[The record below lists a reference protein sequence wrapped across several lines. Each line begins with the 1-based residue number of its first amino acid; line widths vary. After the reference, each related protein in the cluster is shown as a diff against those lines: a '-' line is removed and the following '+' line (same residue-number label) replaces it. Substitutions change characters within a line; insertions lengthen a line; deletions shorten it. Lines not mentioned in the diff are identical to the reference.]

1 MKKTVLIGLLC
12 LSFTACHNANTQVKG
27 GVGADASTIAKADAP
42 VIKFDEE
49 IHQFPKINE
58 GDKVDYNFK
67 FTNTGK
73 SPLIIS
79 SATAT
84 CGCTIPEP
92 PKEPILPGKES
103 FIKVIFNSEGKPGI
117 NDKVIT
123 VTSNANPTIST
134 VHLVGEV
141 IPKK

>member
-1 MKKTVLIGLLC
+1 MKRLLFFC
-12 LSFTACHNANTQVKG
+12 VASLAFVACHNANTQVK
-27 GVGADASTIAKADAP
+27 DAMSTDSNTVAKADAP
-42 VIKFDEE
+42 VIKFAEE
-49 IHQFPKINE
+49 IHQFAKINE
-58 GDKVDYNFK
+58 GDKVSYNFK

-92 PKEPILPGKES
+92 PKEPILPGKDG
-103 FIKVIFNSEGKPGI
+103 FIKVVFNSEGKPGI

-123 VTSNANPTIST
+123 VTSNANPNVSS

-141 IPKK
+141 VPKK